1 MAADR
6 GEAPRALVLCAHGS
20 GGGSA
25 AAEGLATILKEREEF
40 DRVEVCCLKG
50 SPGVADALQ
59 AAAGHDIVLVPLL
72 MAEGYTYDVVL
83 RGQLSDAGAAA
94 AQVRLS
100 RPVGVHP
107 HLADIAVTRAGDECG
122 RKGWSLN
129 DVHIVV
135 AAHGT
140 PKHRATGDS
149 ARALAVGIEALG
161 VFNTVQV
168 AFLESPPSIEDALRA
183 AAPEPCV
190 VVGFFLDGGDH
201 AESDVPAAIARAY
214 PAAGYTGAIGRDP
227 ALADIVVDLAAD
239 RPGPALELIGGP
251 ERVSC

>member
-1 MAADR
+1 MTADR
-6 GEAPRALVLCAHGS
+6 DEAPQALVLCAHGS

-25 AAEGLATILKEREEF
+25 TAESLANTIRMRHEF

-59 AAAGHDIVLVPLL
+59 AVAGHDVVLVPLL

-83 RGQLSDAGAAA
+83 RGQVSEAGSAAA
-94 AQVRLS
+94 RVHVS

-107 HLADIAVTRAGDECG
+107 RLADIALTRARVECG
-122 RKGWSLN
+122 RRGWALD

-149 ARALAVGIEALG
+149 ARALAAGIEAQGL
-161 VFNTVQV
+161 FNTAQA
-168 AFLESPPSIEDALRA
+168 AFLENPPSIEDALRVV
-183 AAPEPCV
+183 APEPCV
-190 VVGFFLDGGDH
+190 VVGFFLDAGDH
-201 AESDVPAAIARAY
+201 AESDVPAAVARVH
-214 PAAGYTGAIGRDP
+214 PAAGYTGAIGCDP
-227 ALADIVVDLAAD
+227 ALADVIVDLA
-239 RPGPALELIGGP
+239 R
-251 ERVSC
+251 R

>member
-1 MAADR
+1 MAVDR
-6 GEAPRALVLCAHGS
+6 DEAPQALVLCAHGS

-25 AAEGLATILKEREEF
+25 TAESLATIIRVRGEF

-59 AAAGHDIVLVPLL
+59 AVAGHDVVLVPLL

-83 RGQLSDAGAAA
+83 RGQVSDAGPAAA
-94 AQVRLS
+94 RVNVS

-107 HLADIAVTRAGDECG
+107 RLADIAMTQARDECG
-122 RKGWSLN
+122 RKGWALD
-129 DVHIVV
+129 DVHVLV

-149 ARALAVGIEALG
+149 ARALAAGIEAQG
-161 VFNTVQV
+161 FFNTVQT
-168 AFLESPPSIEDALRA
+168 AFLENPPSIEDALRA

-190 VVGFFLDGGDH
+190 VVGFFLDAGDH
-201 AESDVPAAIARAY
+201 AESDVPAAIARAH
-214 PAAGYTGAIGRDP
+214 PTAGYTGAIGRDP
-227 ALADIVVDLAAD
+227 ALADIIVNLA
-239 RPGPALELIGGP
+239 R
-251 ERVSC
+251 R